1 MIDYIQANFVDLLA
15 SVIGLLFL
23 YFEFKANINMWL
35 VSILMAILFIYTFWS
50 TQLYASM
57 CIYIYFL
64 GASIYGW
71 LMWLKDRKQ
80 QKIADDIIYR
90 LPLQKITQV
99 IVFVAIAFGA
109 IFWLLSLADYTV
121 VSLRMGD
128 AFTTSLNIISL
139 WMLSR
144 KWAEQWLLLIPA
156 NIISGLMLFHQ
167 ENYATAIMFFIY
179 AVVSLIGYIYWCRL
193 AKMKTK

>member
-1 MIDYIQANFVDLLA
+1 MIDYIQANFLDLLA

-35 VSILMAILFIYTFWS
+35 VSIMMAILFICMFWS

-57 CIYIYFL
+57 CIYVYFL

-71 LMWLKDRKQ
+71 IMWLKDRKQ
-80 QKIADDIIYR
+80 QNTESDIIYR
-90 LPLQKITQV
+90 IPKQQ
-99 IVFVAIAFGA
+99 IVKVLAFVGIAFG
-109 IFWLLSLADYTV
+109 IIYLLFSFADYSAI
-121 VSLRMGD
+121 SLRIGD
-128 AFTTSLNIISL
+128 AFTTGLNVVSL

-156 NIISGLMLFHQ
+156 NIISGLLLLHQ
-167 ENYATAIMFFIY
+167 MNYATALMFFIY
-179 AVVSLIGYIYWCRL
+179 AIVSLIGYIYWCKL
-193 AKMKTK
+193 AKAR